1 MSRMFTQ
8 TLKSMK
14 KRWPLWDKDDE
25 VQMEESAGVLRRLR

>member
-14 KRWPLWDKDDE
+14 KRWPLWDKDDA
-25 VQMEESAGVLRRLR
+25 VQMEELGEVLRRLR

>member
-8 TLKSMK
+8 TLKLMK
-14 KRWPLWDKDDE
+14 KRWSLWDKDDA